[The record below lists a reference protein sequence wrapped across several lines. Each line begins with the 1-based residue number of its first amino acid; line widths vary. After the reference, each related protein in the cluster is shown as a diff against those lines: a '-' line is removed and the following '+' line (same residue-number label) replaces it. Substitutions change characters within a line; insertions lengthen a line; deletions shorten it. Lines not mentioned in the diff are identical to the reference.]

1 MCLGGVVAGSSPKGD
16 MVFLTVFLLQ
26 CRRLDIETHFINS
39 FTFSP
44 ILLSCFLVRGRSI
57 GLGQGLN
64 WLRPGWT
71 YPSRPPPMCPLHRQ
85 RGISQQSTKEL
96 ESKYGE
102 QVRSRAEFGFKSRR
116 VQVQMWVRIRSR
128 VEESVELSSRCLELL
143 PSLCDGRGW
152 WGWKKRGEIKE
163 FIRGRE

>member
-1 MCLGGVVAGSSPKGD
+1 MYFTLILGDVVAGSSPKGD

-26 CRRLDIETHFINS
+26 SPRLDIETHSINL

-71 YPSRPPPMCPLHRQ
+71 YPSPPPPPHVPAPQ
-85 RGISQQSTKEL
+85 TKRDL
-96 ESKYGE
+96 PAVDKGVGE
-102 QVRSRAEFGFKSRR
+102 QVRRASSISGGVR
-116 VQVQMWVRIRSR
+116 VQVQT
-128 VEESVELSSRCLELL
+128 SSSPDVGLDPV
-143 PSLCDGRGW
+143 PSGGVC
-152 WGWKKRGEIKE
+152 
-163 FIRGRE
+163 

>member
-1 MCLGGVVAGSSPKGD
+1 MYFTLILGDVVAGSSPKGD

-26 CRRLDIETHFINS
+26 SRRLDIETHFINL

-71 YPSRPPPMCPLHRQ
+71 YPSRPPPHVPAPQ
-85 RGISQQSTKEL
+85 TKRDL
-96 ESKYGE
+96 PAVDKGVGE
-102 QVRSRAEFGFKSRR
+102 QVRRASSISGGVR
-116 VQVQMWVRIRSR
+116 VQVQT
-128 VEESVELSSRCLELL
+128 SSSPDVGSDPV
-143 PSLCDGRGW
+143 PSG
-152 WGWKKRGEIKE
+152 GEC
-163 FIRGRE
+163 